1 MDKEMEIC
9 PRVGIQLS
17 NEKEQTARAHKN
29 MDCHTEQKR
38 MNRMVTES
46 RAAEAG
52 GSERDW

>member
-46 RAAEAG
+46 RAAESG
-52 GSERDW
+52 GIERDW